1 MRRDRTEIMACMV
14 KNSKGGIKKTPLMY
28 ACSLSWP
35 QLKAHLEALND
46 LGFVEER
53 GRLCYATEK
62 GKGFVEAYERLR
74 KAME

>member
-1 MRRDRTEIMACMV
+1 MRRERTEIWACMI
-14 KNSKGGIKKTPLMY
+14 KNAKDGIKKTPLMY
-28 ACSLSWP
+28 ACSLSWT

-53 GRLCYATEK
+53 GRLCYATEG
-62 GKGFVEAYERLR
+62 GKGFVEAYEQLR